1 MAILQPVIYWI
12 NNLEIKQG
20 VKMPKLIKNFKLIGF
35 NDNLND
41 LDKFYLDAQGYIRK
55 NIERKNSELK
65 VLDLKGSYLSP
76 GWIDLHTH
84 IYYGVSNLGLNPDL
98 IGPKTGVT
106 VLNDTGSAGEANFLG
121 FKKYI
126 IEPRDYPIFSF
137 INLGSTGLIKSNQIS
152 ELNSLNMID
161 LQSLYQRIEENR
173 EYIKG
178 VKLRASGVILQGMN
192 SDIVKLAKEVAREV
206 SLPLMVHVGEPLPLL
221 EDILPYLDPGDIVTH
236 VYHGKRWGIYRNGNF
251 LAEYKEA
258 ITKGV
263 KFDVGH
269 GVASFNYDVAR
280 KALAAGYFP
289 DTISTDLHTENIN
302 GPVWDLSLTMSKLKE
317 LGMELEQVIKGA
329 AVNPA
334 QILGVESYQEDF
346 FGKKARF
353 TIFKEEEC
361 DCEVF
366 DSNNNKLRLKSYLR
380 PLKTLIGSKVYEADT
395 RFNT

>member
-1 MAILQPVIYWI
+1 MA
-12 NNLEIKQG
+12 
-20 VKMPKLIKNFKLIGF
+20 KLIKNFKLIGF
-35 NDNLND
+35 DNKYKD
-41 LDKFYLDAQGYIRK
+41 IKKFYLDEQGYIRA
-55 NIERKNSELK
+55 NIEAPKAEVE
-65 VLDLKGSYLSP
+65 VLDLKGDYLSP

-126 IEPRDYPIFSF
+126 IEPRDYPIYSF

-161 LQSLYQRIEENR
+161 LDNLYQRIEENR
-173 EYIKG
+173 EFIKG

-192 SDIVKLAKEVAREV
+192 SDIVKLAKEAAREV

-236 VYHGKRWGIYRNGNF
+236 IYHGKRWGIYRNGEF
-251 LAEYKEA
+251 LDEYKEA
-258 ITKGV
+258 VDKGI

-269 GVASFNYDVAR
+269 GVASFNYDVAK
-280 KALAAGYFP
+280 KAFAAGYFP
-289 DTISTDLHTENIN
+289 DTISTDLHIENID
-302 GPVWDLSLTMSKLKE
+302 GPVWDLSLTISKLKE
-317 LGMELEQVIKGA
+317 LGMELEQVIEA
-329 AVNPA
+329 VTVNPA
-334 QILGVESYQEDF
+334 DILGVETYQKEF

-353 TIFKEEEC
+353 TVFREEEC
-361 DCEVF
+361 EVEVF
-366 DSNNNKLRLKSYLR
+366 DSNQNKLILNSYLK
-380 PLKTLIGSKVYEADT
+380 PLKTIIESRIYKADT
-395 RFNT
+395 RFEI

>member
-1 MAILQPVIYWI
+1 
-12 NNLEIKQG
+12 
-20 VKMPKLIKNFKLIGF
+20 VKKIKLIKNFKLIGF
-35 NDNLND
+35 GPQQQES
-41 LDKFYLDAQGYIRK
+41 KEFYLDEQGYVRENLK
-55 NIERKNSELK
+55 SAKTELNILNLEG
-65 VLDLKGSYLSP
+65 DYLSP

-126 IEPRDYPIFSF
+126 IEPRAYPIYSF

-161 LQSLYQRIEENR
+161 LDNLYQQIVENR

-178 VKLRASGVILQGMN
+178 IKLRASGVILKGMN
-192 SDIVKLAKEVAREV
+192 SDIVKLAKAAAREV

-236 VYHGKRWGIYRNGNF
+236 IYHGKRWGIYRSGRF
-251 LAEYKEA
+251 LDEYKEA
-258 ITKGV
+258 INKGV

-269 GVASFNYDVAR
+269 GVASFNYEVAR

-289 DTISTDLHTENIN
+289 DTISTDLHTENID
-302 GPVWDLSLTMSKLKE
+302 GPVWDLSLTMSKLLE
-317 LGMELEQVIKGA
+317 LGMNLEQVIA
-329 AVNPA
+329 AVTVNA
-334 QILGVESYQEDF
+334 ADILKIDSFQSKFYNSQ
-346 FGKKARF
+346 ARF
-353 TIFKEEEC
+353 TVFRKEECEL
-361 DCEVF
+361 EVF
-366 DSNNNKLRLKSYLR
+366 DSNNNRLILHNYLR
-380 PLKTLIGSKVYEADT
+380 PVKTIIGSKIIEADT
-395 RFNT
+395 RFKIE

>member
-1 MAILQPVIYWI
+1 MA
-12 NNLEIKQG
+12 
-20 VKMPKLIKNFKLIGF
+20 KLIKNFKLIGF
-35 NDNLND
+35 PSQFKDI
-41 LDKFYLDAQGYIRK
+41 KEFYLDDQGYIRDK
-55 NIERKNSELK
+55 IETEMSELK
-65 VLDLKGSYLSP
+65 VLDLKDSYLSP

-126 IEPRDYPIFSF
+126 IEPRDYPIYSF

-161 LQSLYQRIEENR
+161 LDNLYQRIEENR
-173 EYIKG
+173 DYIKG
-178 VKLRASGVILQGMN
+178 IKLRASGVILQGMN
-192 SDIVKLAKEVAREV
+192 SDIVKLAKEAAREV

-236 VYHGKRWGIYRNGNF
+236 VYHGKRWGIYRKGEF
-251 LAEYKEA
+251 LNEYKVA
-258 ITKGV
+258 IEKGI

-280 KALAAGYFP
+280 KAFAAEYFP
-289 DTISTDLHTENIN
+289 DTISTDLHTENID

-317 LGMELEQVIKGA
+317 LGMELEQVIEAVTVNA
-329 AVNPA
+329 AD
-334 QILGVESYQEDF
+334 ILGVETYQNEF
-346 FGKKARF
+346 FDKKARF
-353 TIFKEEEC
+353 TVFREEEC
-361 DCEVF
+361 EVEVF
-366 DSNNNKLRLKSYLR
+366 DSNNNSLCLHNYLR
-380 PLKTLIGSKVYEADT
+380 PLKTIIGSKVIEADT
-395 RFNT
+395 RFEI